1 MARELINIEIRGLN
15 AVTDK
20 LRKLGQ
26 DGEKAVKEVLK
37 ITAQDIADNAKTK
50 APKKDGDLFRSIY
63 NRPVPGTDNN
73 VYRVGAGMY
82 YAPYQ
87 EFGTGSRVIIP
98 EGFESLASQ
107 FKGKGLRDG
116 RIRGKLFLYSS
127 WVTGISKFKKDVEF
141 VLKRLTND
149 FN

>member
-63 NRPVPGTDNN
+63 N
-73 VYRVGAGMY
+73 
-82 YAPYQ
+82 
-87 EFGTGSRVIIP
+87 
-98 EGFESLASQ
+98 
-107 FKGKGLRDG
+107 
-116 RIRGKLFLYSS
+116 
-127 WVTGISKFKKDVEF
+127 
-141 VLKRLTND
+141 VLDKAAL
-149 FN
+149 